1 MADNFFKAVNCK
13 NDERVLECLQT
24 NVTKE
29 TLEKIYKTK
38 PFPLELLHFSPV
50 VDREFLKDH
59 PLKLF
64 SSGQVKNTN
73 ILLGV
78 MKDEM
83 YFKYYTIL
91 WKTRDIATITQQFKT
106 IVRTQYKN
114 MSDAAEYAIQL
125 YTSECTPTFI
135 EAFRPIVDIASD
147 FTFTCATRQ
156 EAILRSKMMQEV
168 YLYRYSYPTPVPN
181 SAYPMGQLGFAAH
194 GADFLVS
201 LARHC
206 DRLRFLF

>member
-13 NDERVLECLQT
+13 NDDRVLECLQT
-24 NVTKE
+24 NVRKE

-38 PFPLELLHFSPV
+38 PFPLELLQFSPV

-78 MKDEM
+78 MKDEG
-83 YFKYYTIL
+83 YFVYDTIL
-91 WKTRDIATITQQFKT
+91 WQTRDIATITQQFKNR
-106 IVRTQYKN
+106 VRTQYKN
-114 MSDAAEYAIQL
+114 MSQVAEYAIQL
-125 YTSECTPTFI
+125 YTPECTPTFI
-135 EAFRPIVDIASD
+135 EAFRPLVDIASD
-147 FTFTCATRQ
+147 ILFTCATRQ
-156 EAILRSKMMQEV
+156 EAILRSKTMQEV
-168 YLYRYSYPTPVPN
+168 YLYRYSYPTPVPF

-201 LARHC
+201 LARHR